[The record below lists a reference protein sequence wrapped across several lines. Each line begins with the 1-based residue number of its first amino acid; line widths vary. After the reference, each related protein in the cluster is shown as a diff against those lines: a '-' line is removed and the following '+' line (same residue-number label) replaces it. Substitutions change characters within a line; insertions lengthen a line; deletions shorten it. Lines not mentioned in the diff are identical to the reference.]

1 MRATNE
7 RTARQIQNGG
17 GWINPPTFIY
27 LMMIFFFFFASF
39 HFFLFF
45 ILFFVSPCGLE
56 HFFMLFECIKEWR

>member
-27 LMMIFFFFFASF
+27 LMMIFFFFS
-39 HFFLFF
+39 LLF
-45 ILFFVSPCGLE
+45 ILFSSSSCSLCPLVVWNIFLCYLNA
-56 HFFMLFECIKEWR
+56 